1 MNIFLCLCDVWK
13 GQSSVNVNVS
23 VCSIFKNDQFNLKY
37 HFLFHI
43 NLLLEEIQQKC
54 KLLRLYSQFS
64 FTKNINS
71 TTVLYIYNI
80 LEERPKALLKVFL
93 IDVDGVTLPRRTQ
106 DYFNYYYHLWLL
118 FQRFC
123 FNKRGHL
130 VFSNLKKLLVYL
142 FDFKFD

>member
-1 MNIFLCLCDVWK
+1 MSMVLSVQYSNMISLILNTIFSFTRD
-13 GQSSVNVNVS
+13 
-23 VCSIFKNDQFNLKY
+23 
-37 HFLFHI
+37 FH
-43 NLLLEEIQQKC
+43 EEIQQKC

-93 IDVDGVTLPRRTQ
+93 IDVDGVTLPRHTQ
-106 DYFNYYYHLWLL
+106 DYFNYYHLWLL
-118 FQRFC
+118 FQRFF
-123 FNKRGHL
+123 FNKREHL
-130 VFSNLKKLLVYL
+130 VFSNLKKPLVYL